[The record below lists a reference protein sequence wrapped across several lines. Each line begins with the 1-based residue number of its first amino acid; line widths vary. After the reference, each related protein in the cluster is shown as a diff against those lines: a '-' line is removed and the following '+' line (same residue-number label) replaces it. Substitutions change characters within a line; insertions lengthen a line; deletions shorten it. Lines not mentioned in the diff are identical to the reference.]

1 MSKLYQ
7 FEMKKLIA
15 TISCTIILIFAFIL
29 TKNGPKSNIEGNEIT
44 STEMAT
50 SEENIEDKEVFIVD
64 SIQTKTSAIKKDI
77 KIENVNSLSPEQQKV
92 ELVNSLIKEE
102 KYTAL
107 KDQLKQ
113 ITDQKLKQFDPEKAK
128 QVKEFID
135 NYPLVKNLKDA
146 FAELHI
152 DDLEAIKEIESHPV
166 VNELQNLEKENQ
178 AKLEKAMANNSPL
191 DIPEE
196 KAEAI
201 DLILEQTNEVKSTQM
216 LMKNIT
222 EESLYQVL
230 MKRNE
235 KLNIAEA
242 RSQAQTIAAQ
252 TLKLYTDKLHKMT
265 AYTYSSLS
273 KDQLEEFSRF
283 TQKID
288 AQKATSASM
297 EASEK
302 VIKDFVS
309 KFLLEVL

>member
-1 MSKLYQ
+1 
-7 FEMKKLIA
+7 MKKLIA
-15 TISCTIILIFAFIL
+15 SICISIILIFAFIL
-29 TKNGPKSNIEGNEIT
+29 YKKGPESKIESARLT
-44 STEMAT
+44 STEMPI
-50 SEENIEDKEVFIVD
+50 SEENIENKENVMED
-64 SIQTKTSAIKKDI
+64 SIQLKSSAIKKDI
-77 KIENVNSLSPEQQKV
+77 STTNIKSLNPKQQKI

-113 ITDQKLKQFDPEKAK
+113 ITDEKLKQIDPAKAE
-128 QVKEFID
+128 QVKKFVD
-135 NYPLVKNLKDA
+135 NYPLIKNLKNA
-146 FAELHI
+146 YAELHI
-152 DDLEAIKEIESHPV
+152 DDLETIKEIESHPV
-166 VNELQNLEKENQ
+166 VNELQKLEKENQ
-178 AKLEKAMANNSPL
+178 AKLEKALANKSPL

-201 DLILEQTNEVKSTQM
+201 AQILEQTNEVKSTQM
-216 LMKNIT
+216 LMKNVT
-222 EESLYQVL
+222 EESIYQVL
-230 MKRNE
+230 MKRND

-242 RSQAQTIAAQ
+242 RGQAQTITEQ
-252 TLKLYTDKLHKMT
+252 TLKPYTDQLHKMT

-283 TQKID
+283 TQKVD